1 MSFGTKDQIGLRQS
15 HHRTVPESSD
25 GLTGKYP
32 IGQSKGSD
40 PEFFEEVRKSELA
53 QTLVLLSAFLHM

>member
-1 MSFGTKDQIGLRQS
+1 MSFGTKNQIGRRQS
-15 HHRTVPESSD
+15 HRRTVPESSD

-40 PEFFEEVRKSELA
+40 PEILEEVRKSELA
-53 QTLVLLSAFLHM
+53 QTLVRLSGLLHM